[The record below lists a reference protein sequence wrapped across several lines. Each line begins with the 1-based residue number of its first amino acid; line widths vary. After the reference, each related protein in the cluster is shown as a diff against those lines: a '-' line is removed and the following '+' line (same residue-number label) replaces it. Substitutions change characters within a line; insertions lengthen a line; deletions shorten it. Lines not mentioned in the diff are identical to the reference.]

1 MSWSMWLLLSATWT
15 LLGEQSNCRFRR
27 LRTLRRRISRRSGSS
42 SAAWASSS
50 SRAKPFS
57 IFSIVLPP
65 FKTECLYA
73 VKGYTR
79 GQTIPQMSD
88 FCLAY
93 LSYTRHHREP
103 LAHRTEATH
112 NAGCELRRIPIPG
125 DWRIERAPGPE
136 WRRGPGRVEWGDHL
150 R

>member
-1 MSWSMWLLLSATWT
+1 MSLSSPTWT
-15 LLGEQSNCRFRR
+15 LVGEHTNPRLRR
-27 LRTLRRRISRRSGSS
+27 LRMRLRRRISRRSGNN
-42 SAAWASSS
+42 SANWASSS

-57 IFSIVLPP
+57 IFSIYLTSFFTLAYVRRVSHEGRVL
-65 FKTECLYA
+65 
-73 VKGYTR
+73 
-79 GQTIPQMSD
+79 TIPQMSD
-88 FCLAY
+88 LCLAY

-103 LAHRTEATH
+103 LAHRTGATH

-136 WRRGPGRVEWGDHL
+136 WRRGPGRVEWGDPL